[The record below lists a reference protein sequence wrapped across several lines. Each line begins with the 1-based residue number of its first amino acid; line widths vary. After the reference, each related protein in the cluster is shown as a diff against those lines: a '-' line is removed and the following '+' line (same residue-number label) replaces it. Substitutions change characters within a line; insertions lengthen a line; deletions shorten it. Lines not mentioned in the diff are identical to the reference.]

1 MKKILVLFAAAC
13 CLFVACQKENS
24 LKEVDDVC
32 TKMDD
37 SRFMKYCYENFDV
50 NNDGKVSMQEAAAV
64 KRIECY
70 GEGITSLK
78 GIEYFTT
85 ITYLRCHDNKLT
97 SLDVSKNTQLSTL
110 WCSSNHLTSLDVS
123 KNILLV
129 ELWCKFN
136 DLTSLDVSK
145 NINLQS
151 FSYNPQ
157 NNYLYIT
164 PTGWN

>member
-1 MKKILVLFAAAC
+1 MATITQDMNYK
-13 CLFVACQKENS
+13 QS
-24 LKEVDDVC
+24 L
-32 TKMDD
+32 
-37 SRFMKYCYENFDV
+37 MKYATAH
-50 NNDGKVSMQEAAAV
+50 G
-64 KRIECY
+64 
-70 GEGITSLK
+70 
-78 GIEYFTT
+78 
-85 ITYLRCHDNKLT
+85 
-97 SLDVSKNTQLSTL
+97 VSKASRKYNRSRSYIYFWLKRWDGSVE
-110 WCSSNHLTSLDVS
+110 SLRPESRRPHHHPNQHTPAELKLIQDMRRR
-123 KNILLV
+123 NPRLGMV